1 MIMSLDGVR
10 IGLKDLYYATLISDA
25 SDGATYNTPVQIVG
39 AITANINPNSTNATL
54 FADDGPMET
63 ASQLGLIE
71 LEMNAADIPLSVQK
85 VLLGADTMTS
95 GVLLKKSTDVPPW
108 VAIGFRSIK
117 SNGNY
122 RYVWLV
128 KGKFREPE
136 LNHETK
142 GDAINFQTLTLNG
155 QFVKREYD
163 EVWYKSTDEDGA
175 GYADVSATWFA
186 AGGGPDAP

>member
-1 MIMSLDGVR
+1 MSLEGVR
-10 IGLKDLYYATLISDA
+10 IGLKDLYYALLISDA
-25 SDGATYNTPVQIVG
+25 SDGSTYGTPVQIVG

-71 LEMNAADIPLSVQK
+71 LELNAADVPLAVQK
-85 VLLGADTMTS
+85 VLLGADTMTE
-95 GVLLKKSTDVPPW
+95 GRLKKKSTDVPPW
-108 VAIGFRSIK
+108 LAIGFRSIK

-142 GDAINFQTLTLNG
+142 GDAINFQTTTING
-155 QFVKREYD
+155 QFVKREFD
-163 EVWYKSTDEDGA
+163 EVWYMATDEDEA
-175 GYADVSATWFA
+175 GYVDVSATWFVD
-186 AGGGPDAP
+186 GPDAT